1 MTITWSHQ
9 DVEFLGPRIL
19 TSSDQTWSWIRSTLH
34 HVSVTTFGRIE
45 YFSQA
50 TARPLFWCPVGIN
63 HMYDRGR
70 LKQRRNMIIVPS
82 PEGLICVCYS
92 SGCSGCSR
100 LWQLTKAELKKK
112 KKKWKRRRREARL
125 SNCSCGSTHVWSDSN
140 SPRPAAEVD
149 VDEAPLANL
158 LGPFPGKLCGIT
170 GGSSLTEWW
179 DFRPRSAG
187 REVLAAAGPGCG
199 CADAEAVQPWCF
211 YNPMNSRGR
220 THVSYRFIYQLIIS
234 IKLCPH

>member
-1 MTITWSHQ
+1 
-9 DVEFLGPRIL
+9 
-19 TSSDQTWSWIRSTLH
+19 
-34 HVSVTTFGRIE
+34 
-45 YFSQA
+45 
-50 TARPLFWCPVGIN
+50 
-63 HMYDRGR
+63 
-70 LKQRRNMIIVPS
+70 MIIVPS

-112 KKKWKRRRREARL
+112 KKVEKKEEGGPTVELQLRIHTRLIGLKLAPTGCWGGCRRSA
-125 SNCSCGSTHVWSDSN
+125 
-140 SPRPAAEVD
+140 
-149 VDEAPLANL
+149 LANL

-220 THVSYRFIYQLIIS
+220 THVSSRFIYQLIIS